1 MSEVPD
7 GVQMPVFERRPPRPS
22 ATLMIT
28 RDGDE
33 GVEVLLGKRSDSMP
47 SFPGYWAF
55 PGGGVSRIDKEA
67 SESLGISIQH
77 CAIMREV
84 VEELGL
90 APQNGQLIAVEPD
103 FREMVAEDKA
113 NWFPLAL
120 DGDIPSDTT
129 GMRVISMRTTP
140 PFGPMRFENTFLHI
154 HSNDHDDFSLIGQ
167 TEFIAAN
174 VAKVHSFVRF
184 PLQRPTVTLLPLQM
198 RCVRHLTQ

>member
-167 TEFIAAN
+167 TTT
-174 VAKVHSFVRF
+174 RF
-184 PLQRPTVTLLPLQM
+184 FYICQ
-198 RCVRHLTQ
+198 